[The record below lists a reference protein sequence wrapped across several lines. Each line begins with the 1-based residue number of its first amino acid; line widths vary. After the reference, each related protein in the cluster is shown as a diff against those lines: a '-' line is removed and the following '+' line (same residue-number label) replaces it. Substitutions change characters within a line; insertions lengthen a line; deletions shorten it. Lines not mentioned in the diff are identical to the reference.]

1 MAQLTIEV
9 NGRSY
14 AVGCED
20 GQEAHLRSLAAS
32 VDQQVRSLAG
42 DVGPLGETRLLLM
55 AALML
60 ADELS
65 AIKGRTGA
73 IEAEIARLREA
84 QAATQDA
91 AVAAIEAAAE
101 SIEKLAAD

>member
-1 MAQLTIEV
+1 MAQLTIDV

-20 GQEAHLRSLAAS
+20 GQEAHLRSLAATI
-32 VDQQVRSLAG
+32 DRQVRQVSSE
-42 DVGPLGETRLLLM
+42 VGPLGETRLLLM

-65 AIKGRTGA
+65 LAKGRTGA
-73 IEAEIARLREA
+73 MEAELGRLRDA
-84 QAATQDA
+84 HDHNQDA

-101 SIEKLAAD
+101 RIEAIGVK

>member
-20 GQEAHLRSLAAS
+20 GQEAHLRGLAAQI
-32 VDQQVRSLAG
+32 DAQVRLVAHE
-42 DVGPLGETRLLLM
+42 VGPLGETRLLLM

-60 ADELS
+60 ADELAAAKARS
-65 AIKGRTGA
+65 AMLEE
-73 IEAEIARLREA
+73 EAERLREA
-84 QAATQDA
+84 QVRTE
-91 AVAAIEAAAE
+91 EAAAAAL
-101 SIEKLAAD
+101 IAAADRIDKLGGD

>member
-65 AIKGRTGA
+65 LARGRATVV
-73 IEAEIARLREA
+73 EAE
-84 QAATQDA
+84 AAK
-91 AVAAIEAAAE
+91 AIEAAAVA
-101 SIEKLAAD
+101 IERLAAE

>member
-20 GQEAHLRSLAAS
+20 GQEAHLRGLAAQI
-32 VDQQVRSLAG
+32 DAQVRMVAHE
-42 DVGPLGETRLLLM
+42 VGPLGETRLMLV

-60 ADELS
+60 ADEL
-65 AIKGRTGA
+65 AAAKARAAMLETEVDRVRETQLRT
-73 IEAEIARLREA
+73 E
-84 QAATQDA
+84 
-91 AVAAIEAAAE
+91 EAAAAAL
-101 SIEKLAAD
+101 IAAADRIDKLGGE

>member
-1 MAQLTIEV
+1 MAQLTIDV

-20 GQEAHLRSLAAS
+20 GQEAHLRALAGQIDA
-32 VDQQVRSLAG
+32 QVRQVAAE
-42 DVGPLGETRLLLM
+42 VGPLGETRLLLM

-65 AIKGRTGA
+65 AAKGRTGA
-73 IEAEIARLREA
+73 LEAEITHLREA
-84 QAATQDA
+84 QSRVEEA
-91 AVAAIEAAAE
+91 AVAAIVSAAE
-101 SIEKLAAD
+101 KIEGLAED

>member
-20 GQEAHLRSLAAS
+20 GQEAHLRGLAAQI
-32 VDQQVRSLAG
+32 DAQVRQVA
-42 DVGPLGETRLLLM
+42 DEVGPLGETRLMLM

-60 ADELS
+60 ADELT
-65 AIKGRTGA
+65 AAKARAEMLEGELARARDAQVRT
-73 IEAEIARLREA
+73 E
-84 QAATQDA
+84 
-91 AVAAIEAAAE
+91 EAAAAAL
-101 SIEKLAAD
+101 IAAADQLDKLGGD

>member
-1 MAQLTIEV
+1 MAQLTIDV

-20 GQEAHLRSLAAS
+20 GQEAHLRALAAQI
-32 VDQQVRSLAG
+32 DAQVRQVAAE
-42 DVGPLGETRLLLM
+42 VGPLGETRLLLM

-65 AIKGRTGA
+65 AAKGRTAGL
-73 IEAEIARLREA
+73 EAEAARLRETHSRA
-84 QAATQDA
+84 
-91 AVAAIEAAAE
+91 EAAAVE
-101 SIEKLAAD
+101 ALAAAADRLDGIAPE

>member
-20 GQEAHLRSLAAS
+20 GQEAHLRRLAATI
-32 VDQQVRSLAG
+32 DYQVRQLAAE
-42 DVGPLGETRLLLM
+42 VGPLGETRLLLM

-60 ADELS
+60 ADEL
-65 AIKGRTGA
+65 AAAKGQAAASEG
-73 IEAEIARLREA
+73 ELVRLR
-84 QAATQDA
+84 DA
-91 AVAAIEAAAE
+91 ETRVEEAAA
-101 SIEKLAAD
+101 AALNAAAERIDAIAGS

>member
-1 MAQLTIEV
+1 MGQVTVEV
-9 NGRSY
+9 NGRPY

-20 GQEAHLRSLAAS
+20 GQEAHLRSLAAT
-32 VDQQVRSLAG
+32 VDGQVRQVAS

-65 AIKGRTGA
+65 LAKGRVAGVD
-73 IEAEIARLREA
+73 AEIAQAREA
-84 QAATQDA
+84 QVATEGA
-91 AVAAIEAAAE
+91 AVAAIEAAAAA
-101 SIEKLAAD
+101 IERLAAE

>member
-1 MAQLTIEV
+1 MAQLTIDV

-20 GQEAHLRSLAAS
+20 GQEAHLRSLAATI
-32 VDQQVRSLAG
+32 DRQVRQVSSE
-42 DVGPLGETRLLLM
+42 VGPLGETRLLLM

-65 AIKGRTGA
+65 LAKGRTSA
-73 IEAEIARLREA
+73 MEAELDRLRDA
-84 QAATQDA
+84 RDHTQDA

-101 SIEKLAAD
+101 RIEAIGAE

>member
-1 MAQLTIEV
+1 MAQLTIDV

-20 GQEAHLRSLAAS
+20 GQEAHLRALAAQI
-32 VDQQVRSLAG
+32 DAQVRQVSAE
-42 DVGPLGETRLLLM
+42 VGPLGETRLLLM

-65 AIKGRTGA
+65 AAKGRTGA
-73 IEAEIARLREA
+73 LEAEIAHLRDGHSRVEE
-84 QAATQDA
+84 A
-91 AVAAIEAAAE
+91 AVAALIAAAE
-101 SIEKLAAD
+101 KIEGLAED

>member
-1 MAQLTIEV
+1 MAQLTIDV

-20 GQEAHLRSLAAS
+20 GQEAHLRSLAAT
-32 VDQQVRSLAG
+32 VDRQVRQVSAE
-42 DVGPLGETRLLLM
+42 VGPLGETRLLLM

-65 AIKGRTGA
+65 LAKGRTTVV
-73 IEAEIARLREA
+73 EAEMGRLREA
-84 QAATQDA
+84 QMVTEGAAAAAIDA
-91 AVAAIEAAAE
+91 AAKAIEQLAAE
-101 SIEKLAAD
+101 

>member
-1 MAQLTIEV
+1 MAQLTIDV

-20 GQEAHLRSLAAS
+20 GQEAHLRALAAQI
-32 VDQQVRSLAG
+32 DAQVRQVSAE
-42 DVGPLGETRLLLM
+42 VGPLGETRLLLM

-65 AIKGRTGA
+65 AAKGRTGA
-73 IEAEIARLREA
+73 LEAEIAHLREA
-84 QAATQDA
+84 HGRVEEA
-91 AVAAIEAAAE
+91 AVAAIIAAAE
-101 SIEKLAAD
+101 QIEAIAPD

>member
-20 GQEAHLRSLAAS
+20 GQETHLRGLAAQI
-32 VDQQVRSLAG
+32 DAQVRLLAHE
-42 DVGPLGETRLLLM
+42 VGPLGETRLLLM

-65 AIKGRTGA
+65 EARGRATMLES
-73 IEAEIARLREA
+73 EAQRLREA
-84 QAATQDA
+84 QVRTE
-91 AVAAIEAAAE
+91 EAAAAAL
-101 SIEKLAAD
+101 IAAADRLDKLGGD

>member
-1 MAQLTIEV
+1 MAQINIDV
-9 NGRSY
+9 NGRPY

-20 GQEAHLRSLAAS
+20 GQEAHLRSLAAA
-32 VDQQVRSLAG
+32 VDHQVRQVAT

-65 AIKGRTGA
+65 LAKGRTTV
-73 IEAEIARLREA
+73 IEAEVARLREA
-84 QAATQDA
+84 HAASEGAAAAAIDA
-91 AVAAIEAAAE
+91 AAAAIERLAAE
-101 SIEKLAAD
+101 

>member
-20 GQEAHLRSLAAS
+20 GQEAHLRGLAAQI
-32 VDQQVRSLAG
+32 DAQVRQVA
-42 DVGPLGETRLLLM
+42 DEVGPLGETRLLLM

-60 ADELS
+60 ADEL
-65 AIKGRTGA
+65 ADAKTRAGML
-73 IEAEIARLREA
+73 EAEAERLREA
-84 QAATQDA
+84 QTRTE
-91 AVAAIEAAAE
+91 EAAAAA
-101 SIEKLAAD
+101 LNAAADRLDKLGGD